1 MGYLIPVS
9 DTLQVHWQ
17 GLQGICSKEGIGDE
31 IGITAQAQSIPNKSL
46 FLPDSNYSKSFSSF
60 PNALKSKSIFPWKLR
75 NKYDQFALILLSIYH
90 QYASLPFS
98 YLMTL
103 LH

>member
-1 MGYLIPVS
+1 MAYKVYVPR
-9 DTLQVHWQ
+9 
-17 GLQGICSKEGIGDE
+17 KAFGDE
-31 IGITAQAQSIPNKSL
+31 IGITAQAQSIPNESL

-60 PNALKSKSIFPWKLR
+60 PNALKNRSIFPWKLR
-75 NKYDQFALILLSIYH
+75 NKYDQIALILLLIYH
-90 QYASLPFS
+90 QYSSLPFS